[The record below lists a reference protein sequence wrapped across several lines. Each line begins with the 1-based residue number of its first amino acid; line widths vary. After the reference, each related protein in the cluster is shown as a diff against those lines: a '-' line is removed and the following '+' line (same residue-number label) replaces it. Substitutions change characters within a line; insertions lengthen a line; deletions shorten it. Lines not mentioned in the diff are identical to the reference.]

1 MSLQETET
9 SIKSVAEKAGGA
21 IVGVGRRWG
30 LGSGLVIGPRRI
42 LTNAHNLRGEETTV
56 VFADGR
62 SEGGRV
68 AGVDVDADLA
78 VVTVEGDTPEALEW
92 SEGEASLGDAVF
104 ALANPGGRGL
114 RVTHGFVSSTERSF
128 RGPRG
133 RRITGSIE
141 HSAPLVRG
149 SSGGPIVDD
158 SGRVLG
164 LNTNRLGE
172 GFYLA
177 VPADATLKGR
187 VDALGRGESPSKPR
201 LGVGLAPAPVAR
213 KLRRAVGLPEADGL
227 LVRVVE
233 EDGAADRAGVKEG
246 DLITHAGGRA
256 LTDSDELYE
265 VLDASGSELSL
276 KILRG
281 AEERDV
287 TVRFATEGNS

>member
-30 LGSGLVIGPRRI
+30 LGSGVVIGPQRV
-42 LTNAHNLRGEETTV
+42 LTNAHNLRGEETIV

-62 SEGGRV
+62 SEAGRV

-78 VVTVEGDTPEALEW
+78 VVTVEGETPQALDW
-92 SEGEASLGDAVF
+92 AEGEASLGDAVF

-114 RVTHGFVSSTERSF
+114 RVTHGFVSSTQRSF

-133 RRITGSIE
+133 RRITGSVE

-164 LNTNRLGE
+164 INTNRLGE

-177 VPADATLKGR
+177 VPADATLKER

-201 LGVGLAPAPVAR
+201 LGVGLASAPVAR
-213 KLRRAVGLPEADGL
+213 KLRRAVGLPEAEGL

-233 EDGAADRAGVKEG
+233 EDGAADRAGIKEG

-256 LTDSDELYE
+256 LTDGDELYE
-265 VLDASGSELSL
+265 VLDAAGSELSL

-281 AEERDV
+281 AEQQDV
-287 TVRFATEGNS
+287 TVRFAAEESS